1 MNMTQLKQLRLPLPI
16 TDEDLEKIEAY
27 PILEKRIAS
36 LLVKLEDQH
45 NWATHQEELNCYY
58 QKNYEETIQELR
70 EQVTFYRGYSI

>member
-1 MNMTQLKQLRLPLPI
+1 MTQLKQLRLPLPI

-45 NWATHQEELNCYY
+45 NWATHQEE
-58 QKNYEETIQELR
+58 TIQELQ
-70 EQVTFYRGYSI
+70 EQVTFYRGYSV